1 MGFRFRKSFRILPG
15 IRLNLN
21 AKSKSV
27 RFGPRGLGY
36 TVSTTGKRR
45 ITASIPG
52 TGLSYSEVTNPKRKS
67 AGSTVP
73 TPSSKSRAKNNRI
86 WIVALGIVAVLVGAG
101 VASNGRSSPDSQIPA
116 TPQTALTTPSSVMS
130 AVEVRFVTA
139 SSLNIRAEPS
149 TTSDVV
155 GRVKSRDEL
164 TVLESKGGWLKIHS
178 AGGQG
183 WVSEQFTSPSRP
195 APPEV
200 LAPASPATAVGQR
213 VQFSMCGRN
222 RHTCVVD
229 GDTIWL
235 NGQNLRLQSFDTP
248 EPYNDICGGPAEVEL
263 AGRASARLLQLLN
276 SSAFTVETGGEDRY
290 RRTLATVRINGVD
303 VGDILIAE
311 RLARRWPDG
320 DEWWCPL

>member
-1 MGFRFRKSFRILPG
+1 MGFRFRKSFRIAPG

-21 AKSKSV
+21 SKSKSV

-36 TVSTTGKRR
+36 TISSTGKKRV
-45 ITASIPG
+45 TASIPG
-52 TGLSYSEVTNPKRKS
+52 TGLSYSQVINPTKKLAGTNLP
-67 AGSTVP
+67 AP
-73 TPSSKSRAKNNRI
+73 PSNSRSKNNRI
-86 WIVALGIVAVLVGAG
+86 WLAALGLAALLIGAG
-101 VASNGRSSPDSQIPA
+101 IAKNGKSTPAGQITVA
-116 TPQTALTTPSSVMS
+116 PQTALTTSADMV

-139 SSLNIRAEPS
+139 SSLNIRSAPG
-149 TTSDVV
+149 TTGDIV
-155 GRVKSRDEL
+155 GKVQSGDEL
-164 TVLESKGGWLKIHS
+164 AVLEASGSWLKIRS

-183 WVSEQFTSPSRP
+183 WVSERFTSPSRP
-195 APPEV
+195 VRPEMRA
-200 LAPASPATAVGQR
+200 LSTAEADGGLR

-248 EPYNDICGGPAEVEL
+248 EPYNDICGGAAEVAL
-263 AGRASARLLQLLN
+263 AGQASARLLQLLN
-276 SSAFTVETGGEDRY
+276 SSTFTVETAGEDRY
-290 RRTLATVRINGVD
+290 GRTLATIRINGVD

-320 DEWWCPL
+320 DEWWCRL